1 MDSASAAQL
10 TFRLL
15 GQGVAAVRDPDTNR
29 VGVPAASVTPAVNRL
44 ARSLGVTL
52 TPRRSPAAGPAVDL
66 PDVGL
71 FRGTG
76 ISTTSGSY
84 GEARYVLGQR
94 WGLDLKPVATAD
106 INDNT
111 PAFTDRTVLL
121 VPDGSSA
128 TGGLTATGQANL
140 RNWIAHGNTFV
151 GLRNEGTRVA
161 RAAGLTST
169 TEKTKPDDYLM
180 IGSHLRVDVDGRSP
194 VALGRPA
201 EDFEFNNDDSILNP
215 STTGINVL
223 SYPSDDTFWYNGYA
237 VHADVLKGTAALVD
251 EPTGAGHAVLFAFNP
266 LFRAYNE
273 SGLQLVANALLYP
286 ATSTQPPL
294 RAPSVNPARAAALA
308 QPTPA
313 NLGGEW
319 RPIRI
324 QVAAGDLAR
333 TQRVVGQYTGTA
345 TVSVADGSA
354 YLTIPNPRGLQFD
367 EHPFLRDVVSDLR
380 AARIPLRT
388 VVG

>member
-1 MDSASAAQL
+1 L
-10 TFRLL
+10 TFQLL
-15 GQGVAAVRDPDTNR
+15 GDGVAAVRDLDLVR
-29 VGVPAASVTPAVNRL
+29 VPAGDVTPAVDRL

-52 TPRRSPAAGPAVDL
+52 SPSRRPAAGTAIEL

-94 WGLDLKPVATAD
+94 WRLGLGPVTTAD

-121 VPDGSSA
+121 VPDGGNA

-140 RNWIAHGNTFV
+140 RNWIAQGHTYI
-151 GLRNEGTRVA
+151 GLRNEGTRMA

-169 TEKTKPDDYLM
+169 TEKAKPDDYLV

-201 EDFEFNNDDSILNP
+201 EDFEFNNGDAILNP
-215 STTGINVL
+215 STTGVNVL
-223 SYPSDDTFWYNGYA
+223 SYPSDDTFWYNGYT
-237 VHADVLKGTAALVD
+237 VHADALKGTAVVVD
-251 EPTGAGHAVLFAFNP
+251 EPTGAGRAVLFAYNP
-266 LFRAYNE
+266 LFRGYNE

-286 ATSTQPPL
+286 AAATQPPTL
-294 RAPSVNPARAAALA
+294 APSAAPARVAAAA
-308 QPTPA
+308 QPAPA

-319 RPIRI
+319 RPSRI
-324 QVAAGDLAR
+324 QVATADLAR
-333 TQRVVGQYTGTA
+333 TQRLVSRYTDTA
-345 TVSVADGSA
+345 TVAVVGDSA
-354 YLTIPNPRGLQFD
+354 YLTIPNPQGLQFD
-367 EHPFLRDVVSDLR
+367 EHPFLRDLVSDLR
-380 AARIPLRT
+380 AAGIPLRSI
-388 VVG
+388 VG